1 VAEDFVFAG
10 QTIAGKYRLDARLG
24 RGGMGEVWRAEH
36 LVLRAPV
43 AVKFINPSL
52 ATSGDATGRFLRE
65 AQAAATL
72 RSPHVV
78 QILDYGV
85 DEHLPFMV
93 LEFLDGESLGASIAR
108 QGRLTPEE
116 TAHVMNH
123 VARAMHRAHEAGIVH
138 RDLKPE
144 NVFLVPT
151 GDELIAK
158 VLDFG
163 IAKMARPDA
172 MHEGSTRTGAVMG
185 TPYYMSPEQV
195 EGNKAVDYRTDIWAM
210 GVIAF
215 ECLTGRRP
223 FESETFGELVLKIC
237 MHPMPRPSDWA
248 PVPPGFDAWFARAVN
263 RNPADRFPSAREAAA
278 ALRTVCTGSSTP
290 NWEAS
295 GPVAVPA
302 AQLGQPAP
310 VVPERVSA
318 DTAKPFSTTNRNSL
332 PASLPLQRPGAALA
346 VLFAV
351 GATAALLVVGIVIV
365 RNLGQNE
372 APPAPGTSEAEA
384 PPAQAEAPTAE
395 APTAAPTAAPTM
407 PPAES
412 ATSAQ
417 ASAPT
422 AVTSSVKPLPARPP
436 PARPAPRPADK
447 PPTVAPP
454 PTTAAPMKPA
464 DML

>member
-1 VAEDFVFAG
+1 VTEDFVFAG
-10 QTIAGKYRLDARLG
+10 QTIAGKYRLESRLG

-65 AQAAATL
+65 AQAAAAL

-78 QILDYGV
+78 QILDYGL
-85 DEHLPFMV
+85 DQHLPFMV
-93 LEFLDGESLGASIAR
+93 LEFLEGESLGANIMR

-163 IAKMARPDA
+163 IAKMARPEA
-172 MHEGSTRTGAVMG
+172 MQEGGTRTGAVMG

-223 FESETFGELVLKIC
+223 FDSETFGELVLKIC
-237 MHPMPRPSDWA
+237 MHPMPRPSEWG

-263 RNPADRFPSAREAAA
+263 RNLAERFPSAREAAA

-290 NWEAS
+290 SWEAS
-295 GPVAVPA
+295 GPVPA
-302 AQLGQPAP
+302 TVLMPQPASTL
-310 VVPERVSA
+310 PERVSA
-318 DTAKPFSTTNRNSL
+318 DTAKPFSSTNRDSVQGV
-332 PASLPLQRPGAALA
+332 PTRRRGGAALA
-346 VLFAV
+346 VFFAI
-351 GATAALLVVGIVIV
+351 ATAALGVVGFFVV
-365 RNLGQNE
+365 QNLGLRGDPGQNE
-372 APPAPGTSEAEA
+372 PPAPGTSEAETPPA
-384 PPAQAEAPTAE
+384 PPPPQAPTAE
-395 APTAAPTAAPTM
+395 APTAAPTTSSAGAA
-407 PPAES
+407 
-412 ATSAQ
+412 

-422 AVTSSVKPLPARPP
+422 AVASNAKPLPPRP
-436 PARPAPRPADK
+436 PARTAPRPADK
-447 PPTVAPP
+447 PPTSVPP
-454 PTTAAPMKPA
+454 PTTAAPMKPEN
-464 DML
+464 ML